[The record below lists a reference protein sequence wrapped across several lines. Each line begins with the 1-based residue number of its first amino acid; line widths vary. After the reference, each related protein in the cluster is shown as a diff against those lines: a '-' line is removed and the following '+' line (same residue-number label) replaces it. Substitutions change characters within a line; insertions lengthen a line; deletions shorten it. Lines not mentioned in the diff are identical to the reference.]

1 MKMSRMVIATSRPLW
16 RVLLQWFFTGLGVL
30 AFGLLMA
37 VLLVEWMV
45 GCGESYV
52 DSKGLTHPNECV
64 FINRGDAK

>member
-1 MKMSRMVIATSRPLW
+1 MKMSRMVIKTTPPLW

-30 AFGLLMA
+30 VFVLLMA

-52 DSKGLTHPNECV
+52 DSKGLTPPNECV
-64 FINRGDAK
+64 FINQGESK